1 MNNQWYET
9 FFQGVALDMW
19 RKVATPEMTKAEADF
34 LVQALQLAPGAR
46 VLDVP
51 CGNGRHAI
59 ELASRGYHLTGVDL
73 SPGFLEEARQSPAA
87 IDWRQSDM
95 RDLPWESVFDA
106 AYCWGN
112 SFGYFPHAEV
122 PAFCRALGRALQPG
136 ARLVIDTGLAA
147 ESILPTLQPRRWYR
161 LDDLYFLAETRYLA
175 EESRVQSDYI
185 LLRNGAVETRTA
197 LYSVFTVSELRRLLL
212 DHGGLVVEALYS
224 STDRQPFAMGS
235 PRLLLVARK
244 ETRQSKA

>member
-34 LVQALQLAPGAR
+34 LVQTLQLAPAAR

-59 ELASRGYHLTGVDL
+59 ELASRGYHLTGVDI

-95 RDLPWESVFDA
+95 RDLPWESSFDA

-112 SFGYFPHAEV
+112 SFGYFPHSEV
-122 PAFCRALGRALQPG
+122 PGFCGALGRALKPG

-147 ESILPTLQPRRWYR
+147 ESILPTLQPRRWYQ
-161 LDDLYFLAETRYLA
+161 LDDLYLLHETRYLA

-185 LLRNGAVETRTA
+185 FLRNGTVDTRTA
-197 LYSVFTVSELRRLLL
+197 LYSVFTIAELRRLLL
-212 DHGGLVVEALYS
+212 GHGGLTVEALYGS
-224 STDRQPFAMGS
+224 LDRHTFALGS

-244 ETRQSKA
+244 FPN

>member
-1 MNNQWYET
+1 LNNQWYDT

-19 RKVATPEMTKAEADF
+19 RKVATLEMTKGEADF
-34 LVQALQLAPGAR
+34 LVQAPQMAPGAR

-59 ELASRGYHLTGVDL
+59 ELASRGYNLTGVDI

-95 RDLPWESVFDA
+95 RDLPWESAFDA

-122 PAFCRALGRALQPG
+122 PGFCQAVGRALKPG

-147 ESILPTLQPRRWYR
+147 ESILPTLQPRRWYQ
-161 LDDLYFLAETRYLA
+161 LDDLYLLHETRYLV

-185 LLRNGAVETRTA
+185 FLRNGTVDTRTA
-197 LYSVFTVSELRRLLL
+197 LYSVFTIAELRRVLL
-212 DHGGLVVEALYS
+212 DHGSLVVEALYS
-224 STDRQPFAMGS
+224 SLDRQAFTVGS
-235 PRLLLVARK
+235 QRLLLVARK
-244 ETRQSKA
+244 EGG

>member
-19 RKVATPEMTKAEADF
+19 RKVATPEMTKSEADF
-34 LVQALQLAPGAR
+34 LVQALQLTPAAR

-59 ELASRGYHLTGVDL
+59 ELAARGYNLTGVDI
-73 SPGFLEEARQSPAA
+73 SAGFLEEARQSPAP
-87 IDWRQSDM
+87 IEWRQSDM
-95 RDLPWESVFDA
+95 RDLPWESAFDA

-122 PAFCRALGRALQPG
+122 PAFCQAVGRALKPG

-147 ESILPTLQPRRWYR
+147 ESILPTLQSRRWYQ
-161 LDDLYFLAETRYLA
+161 LDDLYLLHETRYLV

-185 LLRNGAVETRTA
+185 FLRNGTVDTRTA
-197 LYSVFTVSELRRLLL
+197 LYSVFTIAELGRLLRG
-212 DHGGLVVEALYS
+212 HGGLVVEALYS
-224 STDRQPFAMGS
+224 SLDRQAFTVGS
-235 PRLLLVARK
+235 QRLLLVARK
-244 ETRQSKA
+244 EDG